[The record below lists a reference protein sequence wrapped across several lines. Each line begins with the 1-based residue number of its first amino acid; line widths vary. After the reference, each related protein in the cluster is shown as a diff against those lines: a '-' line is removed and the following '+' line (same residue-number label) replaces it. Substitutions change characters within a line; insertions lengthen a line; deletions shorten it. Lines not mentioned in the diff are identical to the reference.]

1 MRIGMQK
8 NRGTLTLLVA
18 GIFSVGALATMPAAL
33 AQVDTSEWK
42 CEYCPFPAGYEA
54 DVEVGA
60 TSVSDDAVRFGNA
73 TGYDESGVYA
83 NVDGQGVY
91 AGDGYR
97 LNWMAEDLGL
107 DSRVLV
113 IDGGKP
119 GRFGFHLGYSEL
131 PYRLFDS
138 TQTVF
143 TAPSA
148 DTLRLPSDWVAASQT
163 SNMTALPASLRPRNI
178 ESDRKTLSVGA
189 DVEAGSNFSFFVDYR
204 QQQREG
210 VDIVA
215 GSNFSQSA
223 LLPRVF
229 DFETDLIDAGVN
241 YARGP
246 LSLSLAW
253 FGSFFTNNADSL
265 TYDNPFLTFPGAGQG
280 RLAQEPDNEFTQVS
294 LSGSYRADALRSV
307 IAFTAAAG
315 QGEQDENLLPYT
327 INPLLSAG
335 SLPRA
340 TLDGKIDTMNY
351 ALTLTSRPFP
361 KARIRLSYRY
371 DERDNNTPQSEWSRV
386 VVDGF
391 VAPGSDMNIPYSFER
406 ARLSVRGDYRLF
418 DTVRLSAGYD
428 RREVD
433 RDFQEVAEQ
442 TEDTGYGGL
451 RWRPT
456 PALEL
461 DVKGGVSKRDV
472 DRYDE
477 TFATALGQNPLLRK
491 YHLAYR
497 YREFGEVTLA
507 FTPAEFPVSLALNA
521 LYADDS
527 YSESALGLLAG
538 DELHIAADI
547 GWTVS
552 ERMSLYVNVSDEAI
566 TSEQAGSSVFAGPNW
581 TATNDDD
588 FTTIGAG
595 LRIRSLMDGVDLRLD
610 YTHSNGESEI
620 VVDPPAGV
628 TSEFPELESEF
639 DDLRL
644 TLSYQSSERL
654 QWNLDLRYY
663 RFNTEDWALEGLAP
677 AAAPGLLSLGAAPY
691 DEDVFVVGFGV
702 RYSIGVS
709 EE

>member
-1 MRIGMQK
+1 LSITGNSSAK
-8 NRGTLTLLVA
+8 A
-18 GIFSVGALATMPAAL
+18 
-33 AQVDTSEWK
+33 
-42 CEYCPFPAGYEA
+42 
-54 DVEVGA
+54 
-60 TSVSDDAVRFGNA
+60 SVSW
-73 TGYDESGVYA
+73 
-83 NVDGQGVY
+83 
-91 AGDGYR
+91 
-97 LNWMAEDLGL
+97 L
-107 DSRVLV
+107 
-113 IDGGKP
+113 
-119 GRFGFHLGYSEL
+119 
-131 PYRLFDS
+131 
-138 TQTVF
+138 
-143 TAPSA
+143 APIS
-148 DTLRLPSDWVAASQT
+148 PSH
-163 SNMTALPASLRPRNI
+163 
-178 ESDRKTLSVGA
+178 
-189 DVEAGSNFSFFVDYR
+189 
-204 QQQREG
+204 
-210 VDIVA
+210 
-215 GSNFSQSA
+215 
-223 LLPRVF
+223 
-229 DFETDLIDAGVN
+229 AGVN

-265 TYDNPFLTFPGAGQG
+265 TYDNPFLTFPGAAQG

-361 KARIRLSYRY
+361 KARIKLSYRY
-371 DERDNNTPQSEWSRV
+371 DERDNQTPRSDWSRV

-442 TEDTGYGGL
+442 TEDTGYGRL

-472 DRYDE
+472 DRYDD

-497 YREFGEVTLA
+497 YREFGEVKLS
-507 FTPAEFPVSLALNA
+507 FTPTEFPVSLALNA

-552 ERMSLYVNVSDEAI
+552 DRTSLYVNVSDEAI
-566 TSEQAGSSVFAGPNW
+566 TSEQAGSSVFAAPNW

-595 LRIRSLMDGVDLRLD
+595 LRIRSLMDSVDLRLD

-620 VVDPPAGV
+620 IVDPPAGV

-644 TLSYQSSERL
+644 TLSYQSSDRL

-663 RFNTEDWALEGLAP
+663 RFNTEDWALDGLAP
-677 AAAPGLLSLGAAPY
+677 AAAPSLLSLGAAPY